1 MRYVLEAAR
10 PILIDLLSTIVFFIL
25 LWTTHDFILATALGI
40 AAGAIEVTIRLIRRK
55 PIGVITW
62 MSLGLVVIMGSA
74 SILTHQPLFVM
85 LKPTIAYTLVGAAML
100 KRGWMHDYLPEIA
113 KPYLT
118 PDDLA
123 PWGYAWSGLMFFSA
137 ALNIALALTLGPN
150 AWSTTLSIFGLASKW
165 CSSRSPTS
173 RSARMSS
180 VSATQHRQ
188 QTPCLRRPLHRSFTD
203 RLTHAFSDLFAARRL
218 IGPKRHQL
226 HYAVHANFQRSAH
239 GLDPQTLRR

>member
-118 PDDLA
+118 PDDLG

-137 ALNIALALTLGPN
+137 ALNIALALTLDPI
-150 AWSTTLSIFGLASKW
+150 AWSATLSIFGLASKL
-165 CSSRSPTS
+165 
-173 RSARMSS
+173 
-180 VSATQHRQ
+180 V
-188 QTPCLRRPLHRSFTD
+188 
-203 RLTHAFSDLFAARRL
+203 LFAITYVAIRAHVIRVRNAT
-218 IGPKRHQL
+218 PPTD
-226 HYAVHANFQRSAH
+226 AVPTPPAA
-239 GLDPQTLRR
+239 